1 MGSCFFAFECPV
13 EKYMSTVRYNSRLKT
28 AFHAKAIENLLL
40 LDIIKMEECGSTFY
54 YDIS

>member
-13 EKYMSTVRYNSRLKT
+13 EKYMSTVRCNSRLKT

-40 LDIIKMEECGSTFY
+40 LDIIKMEECESTFY